1 MADKPGKTVLDRE
14 VLERILE
21 VTREL
26 ARPLD
31 LQTMLERV
39 IDEGRTVLRAE
50 RGTVFLYDSDTDE
63 LFSTVATGTDTF
75 RIPADRG
82 IVGECARTRRVVNV
96 PDCYADSRFN
106 RDVDRETGY
115 RTRCLLTVPL
125 VGYDDSLVGV
135 LQVLNKSDGVFTGED
150 EHIATAL
157 GAQCAVALQRA
168 RMLEDLVTKEKMERE
183 LAVARDIQ
191 MRVLP
196 KEVPDLPGYD
206 VAGWSRPADETGGD
220 TYDIIGVAENRLILL
235 LGDATGHG
243 IGPALSVTQVR
254 SMLRVC
260 VRLGAGLDDA
270 FRHINDQLS
279 DDLASNRFV
288 TAFLGVLDSSAHRV
302 DYHAG
307 GQGPLLHFHG
317 AGGECEWLKASTVPI
332 LRVREAVGGAVRRIT
347 SRGDRPAV
355 PGRADVAACG
365 ADCRQRG
372 RVRRRRPSK
381 RRHDDPAGPTPSRL
395 GSGRYSGSSIPSR
408 AISVEGSSSRATRS
422 TFSSSPPAISSA

>member
-1 MADKPGKTVLDRE
+1 MADRQDTPALDRE
-14 VLERILE
+14 ILERILA
-21 VTREL
+21 VTRQL

-39 IDEGRTVLRAE
+39 IDEGRAVLRAD
-50 RGTVFLYDSDTDE
+50 RGTVFLYDAETDE
-63 LFSTVATGTDTF
+63 LFSTVATGTDTL

-82 IVGECARTRRVVNV
+82 IVGECARTRRVINV
-96 PDCYADSRFN
+96 PDCYADPRFN
-106 RDVDRETGY
+106 RDIDRKTGY
-115 RTRCLLTVPL
+115 RSRCLLTVPL

-135 LQVLNKSDGVFTGED
+135 LQVLNKDGGVFTEED

-168 RMLEDLVTKEKMERE
+168 RMLEDLVAKEKMERE

-196 KEVPDLPGYD
+196 KEVPDVPGYD

-220 TYDIIGVAENRLILL
+220 TFDIIGIADHRLMLL

-254 SMLRVC
+254 SMLRMC

-270 FRHINDQLS
+270 FKNINDQLS

-288 TAFLGVLDSSAHRV
+288 TAFLGVLDAGANRLA
-302 DYHAG
+302 YHAG
-307 GQGPLLHFHG
+307 GQGPLLRYHG
-317 AGGECEWLKASTVPI
+317 ARGECEWLKASTVPMGLMTGLPLEQPPALELSPGDI
-332 LRVREAVGGAVRRIT
+332 LAVMTDGIYEYENPSEEQFGESRVEEIVRQNREAPMSRLVERIVAAVEEFADGAPQNDDMTILLVRRL
-347 SRGDRPAV
+347 P
-355 PGRADVAACG
+355 
-365 ADCRQRG
+365 
-372 RVRRRRPSK
+372 
-381 RRHDDPAGPTPSRL
+381 
-395 GSGRYSGSSIPSR
+395 
-408 AISVEGSSSRATRS
+408 
-422 TFSSSPPAISSA
+422 

>member
-1 MADKPGKTVLDRE
+1 MAHNHGNPVLDRE

-31 LQTMLERV
+31 LRTMLERV
-39 IDEGRTVLRAE
+39 IDEGRAVLRAE
-50 RGTVFLYDSDTDE
+50 RGTVFLYDSGTDE
-63 LFSTVATGTDTF
+63 LFSTVATGTDTL

-96 PDCYADSRFN
+96 PDCYADPRFN
-106 RDVDRETGY
+106 RDVDRKTGY

-125 VGYDDSLVGV
+125 IGYDDSLVGV
-135 LQVLNKSDGVFTGED
+135 LQVLNKDDGVFNGED

-196 KEVPDLPGYD
+196 KEVPALPGYD

-220 TYDIIGVAENRLILL
+220 TFDIINVAENRLILL

-260 VRLGAGLDDA
+260 VRLGAGLDEA
-270 FRHINDQLS
+270 FRHINDQLC

-288 TAFLGVLDSSAHRV
+288 TAFLGVLDSGAHRIE
-302 DYHAG
+302 YHAG
-307 GQGPLLHFHG
+307 GQGPLLRFHG
-317 AGGECEWLKASTVPI
+317 AGGECEWLKASTVPMGLMAGLPLEQPSPLDLAPGDI
-332 LRVREAVGGAVRRIT
+332 VGLMTDGIYEYENPSEDQFGESRVEEIVRRHQDEPM
-347 SRGDRPAV
+347 SRLVERI
-355 PGRADVAACG
+355 VASVEEFAEG
-365 ADCRQRG
+365 APQNDDMTILL
-372 RVRRRRPSK
+372 VRRLPR
-381 RRHDDPAGPTPSRL
+381 
-395 GSGRYSGSSIPSR
+395 
-408 AISVEGSSSRATRS
+408 
-422 TFSSSPPAISSA
+422 

>member
-1 MADKPGKTVLDRE
+1 MVHKPGKTVLDRE

-50 RGTVFLYDSDTDE
+50 RGTVFLYDSETDE

-96 PDCYADSRFN
+96 PDCYADPRFN
-106 RDVDRETGY
+106 RDVDRKTGY
-115 RTRCLLTVPL
+115 KTRCLLTVPL

-220 TYDIIGVAENRLILL
+220 TFDIIGVAENRLILL

-302 DYHAG
+302 EYHAG

-317 AGGECEWLKASTVPI
+317 AGGECEWLKASTVPMGLMAGLPLVQPPPLDLAPGDI
-332 LRVREAVGGAVRRIT
+332 VGLMTDGIYEYENPSEEQFGESRVEEIVRQYQ
-347 SRGDRPAV
+347 GEPM
-355 PGRADVAACG
+355 
-365 ADCRQRG
+365 
-372 RVRRRRPSK
+372 
-381 RRHDDPAGPTPSRL
+381 SRL
-395 GSGRYSGSSIPSR
+395 VERIV
-408 AISVEGSSSRATRS
+408 ASVEEFAEGAPQNDDMTILLARRL
-422 TFSSSPPAISSA
+422 PG